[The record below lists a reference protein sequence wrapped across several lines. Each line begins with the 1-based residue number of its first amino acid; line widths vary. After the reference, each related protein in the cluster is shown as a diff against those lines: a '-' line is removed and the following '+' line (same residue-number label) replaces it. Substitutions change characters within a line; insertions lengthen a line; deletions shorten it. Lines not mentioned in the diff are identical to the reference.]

1 MTRRIVAWLSG
12 VCVAAGLASC
22 ASAPPAPQ
30 PVERGD
36 IAGVQQQLQALIAH
50 ERTAGRIAGM
60 SIALV
65 DDQRVVW
72 RYGAGF
78 ADAERQVPA
87 TADTL
92 YRMGSISKVF
102 TDTAAMQLVAE
113 GRLALDEPVSRI
125 LPWWEIG
132 GERPEEPVTLR
143 RLMTHHAGI
152 PRDFAAGMWLR
163 TAPGPQGDFR
173 TMLRGLRDESL
184 DAPPGL
190 VFGYS
195 NVGLDLVG
203 ALVEAAADQPFEQRV
218 QAHVLAPLGMR
229 EASFSAALPASAH
242 MARGHLK
249 GEPQTEP
256 ALRDTPAGGLTASVE
271 DIARF
276 IEMQFANGRN
286 AEGQAVLP
294 AAELAEMLR
303 VQNADVPLDGDML
316 VGLGWL
322 FTTFGLDTV
331 KGGGP
336 VAHHAGATLY
346 FRTQLMMLP
355 DQKLGVIVA
364 SNDGAAGKA
373 VSRVAQRALALLLE
387 ARTGRRQP
395 PPEPGF
401 REAAQPWPAV
411 QRQAIQQAC
420 TGDWMTIAGPAVL
433 RAEGDRMSAEME
445 GKTLVLR
452 EGEGGRLGLAYRLLG
467 LMAVDLGPLG
477 QMGLS
482 CRDLAGRHLLLAE
495 LDGKTLVVGERLP
508 AEPDTW
514 PFDIRRFIGRYRAQ
528 LASDELPTLAD
539 GNEVRIEFGGGR
551 LWARYRLHP
560 AFGGIEVR
568 ALLRPVPGSEDSA
581 RIVGGPL
588 ADYGS
593 IVKLDALQPGLPQ
606 RVRYSGWAFERVEP

>member
-1 MTRRIVAWLSG
+1 MTRTIASWLARL
-12 VCVAAGLASC
+12 CVAAGLTGC

-36 IAGVQQQLQALIAH
+36 IAGVQRQLLALIAH
-50 ERTAGRIAGM
+50 ERTAGHIASM

-72 RYGAGF
+72 SYGAGF

-92 YRMGSISKVF
+92 YRMGSISKLF
-102 TDTAAMQLVAE
+102 TNAAAMQLVAE
-113 GRLALDEPVSRI
+113 GRLSLDEPVSRI
-125 LPWWEIG
+125 LPWWRIG
-132 GERPEEPVTLR
+132 GERPEMPVTLR
-143 RLMTHHAGI
+143 GLMTHHAGI
-152 PRDFAAGMWLR
+152 PRDIAAGMWLR

-173 TMLRGLRDESL
+173 AMLRGLRDEAL

-190 VFGYS
+190 AFGYS

-203 ALVEAAADQPFEQRV
+203 SLVEAAGDQPFEQRV
-218 QAHVLAPLGMR
+218 HARLLAPLGMR
-229 EASFSAALPASAH
+229 EASFSAALPSSLQ
-242 MARGHLK
+242 MARGHFK

-256 ALRDTPAGGLTASVE
+256 ALRDTPAGGLTASVD

-286 AEGQAVLP
+286 AEGQTVLP
-294 AAELAEMLR
+294 AAALAEMLR
-303 VQNADVPLDGDML
+303 VQNADVPLDGDMHI
-316 VGLGWL
+316 GLGWL
-322 FTTFGLDTV
+322 FATFGLDTV

-364 SNDGAAGKA
+364 SNDGAAGQA
-373 VSRVAQRALALLLE
+373 VSRVAQHALALLLE
-387 ARTGRRQP
+387 AKTGRRQP

-433 RAEGDRMSAEME
+433 RADGDRMSAELG
-445 GKTLVLR
+445 GKTMALR

-467 LMAVDLGPLG
+467 LMTVDLGTLG

-482 CRDLAGRHLLLAE
+482 CRDRAGRHLLLAE

-508 AEPDTW
+508 AEPDAW
-514 PFDIRRFIGRYRAQ
+514 PFDTRHFIGRYRAQ
-528 LASDELPTLAD
+528 LATEEVPTLAD
-539 GNEVRIEFGGGR
+539 GNEVRIESEGGR
-551 LWARYRLHP
+551 LWASYRLHP
-560 AFGGIEVR
+560 AFGGVEVR
-568 ALLRPVPGSEDSA
+568 ALLRPVPGSANLA

-593 IVKLDALQPGLPQ
+593 IVKLDAMEPGQPQ

>member
-1 MTRRIVAWLSG
+1 MTRTMTNWLVG
-12 VCVAAGLASC
+12 LCVAAGLAGC

-36 IAGVQQQLQALIAH
+36 IAAVQRQLQALIAH
-50 ERTAGRIAGM
+50 ERTGGHIASM

-78 ADAERQVPA
+78 ADVERQVPA
-87 TADTL
+87 TAGTL
-92 YRMGSISKVF
+92 YRMGSISKLF
-102 TDTAAMQLVAE
+102 TDTAAMQLVDE

-125 LPWWEIG
+125 LPWWRIG
-132 GERPEEPVTLR
+132 GERPEVPVTLR
-143 RLMTHHAGI
+143 GLMTHHAGM

-173 TMLRGLRDESL
+173 AMLRGLRDEAL
-184 DAPPGL
+184 DGPPGL
-190 VFGYS
+190 GFGYS
-195 NVGLDLVG
+195 NVGIDLVG

-218 QAHVLAPLGMR
+218 SARVLAPLGMR
-229 EASFSAALPASAH
+229 EASFSAALPTSPQ

-256 ALRDTPAGGLTASVE
+256 ALRDTPAGGLTASV
-271 DIARF
+271 DDMARF

-286 AEGQAVLP
+286 AEGQTVLP
-294 AAELAEMLR
+294 AAALAEMLR
-303 VQNADVPLDGDML
+303 VQNADVPLDGDMHI
-316 VGLGWL
+316 GLGWL

-346 FRTQLMMLP
+346 FRTQLIMLP
-355 DQKLGVIVA
+355 EQKLGVIVA
-364 SNDGAAGKA
+364 ANDGAAGEA

-387 ARTGRRQP
+387 AKTGRRQP
-395 PPEPGF
+395 PSQPGF
-401 REAAQPWPAV
+401 REATQPWPAV
-411 QRQAIQQAC
+411 QRQAVQQAC
-420 TGDWMTIAGPAVL
+420 AGDWMTIAGPAVL
-433 RAEGDRMSAEME
+433 RADGDRLSAEMD
-445 GKTLVLR
+445 GKTFALR

-467 LMAVDLGPLG
+467 LVAVDMGPLG

-482 CRDLAGRHLLLAE
+482 CRGIAGRHLLLAE

-514 PFDIRRFIGRYRAQ
+514 PFDTRRFIGRYRAQ
-528 LASDELPTLAD
+528 LAPEEVPTLAD
-539 GNEVRIEFGGGR
+539 GNEVRIEFAGGR
-551 LWARYRLHP
+551 LWARSRLHP
-560 AFGGIEVR
+560 AFGGAEVR
-568 ALLRPVPGSEDSA
+568 ELLRPVPGSVDSA

-593 IVKLDALQPGLPQ
+593 IVKLDALQPGQPQ
-606 RVRYSGWAFERVEP
+606 RVRYSGWTFERVDP